1 MTCKLVMITN
11 SMLKEY
17 DKSKEKI
24 RDPNKKYI
32 WCN

>member
-24 RDPNKKYI
+24 RDPNEKYI
-32 WCN
+32 WFN

>member
-1 MTCKLVMITN
+1 MITN

-24 RDPNKKYI
+24 RDLTKNIFDVIKKQ
-32 WCN
+32 